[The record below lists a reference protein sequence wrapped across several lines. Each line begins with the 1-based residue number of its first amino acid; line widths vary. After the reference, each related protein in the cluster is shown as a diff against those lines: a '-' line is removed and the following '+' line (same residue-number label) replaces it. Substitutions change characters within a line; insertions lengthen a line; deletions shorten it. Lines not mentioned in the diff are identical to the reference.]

1 MVTLR
6 KISHIT
12 GFSISTVSKALN
24 DGMDVS
30 FETKKYIQRV
40 AVQNNYIPNK
50 AAISLRKSKSN
61 IISII
66 VPKIN
71 EIVFAEVL
79 CDIQKLASKSGYRI
93 MLYQSLHNVTKEEEF
108 IKEINDGSV
117 DAAIIISTTSCEI
130 PKENTIPVKV
140 LKIRKNYNCE
150 EVKNDCINNFNQLL
164 KQIA

>member
-61 IISII
+61 IYNCPQYGKII
-66 VPKIN
+66 NDNLKSD
-71 EIVFAEVL
+71 AKKDL
-79 CDIQKLASKSGYRI
+79 LSKKS
-93 MLYQSLHNVTKEEEF
+93 
-108 IKEINDGSV
+108 KEI
-117 DAAIIISTTSCEI
+117 
-130 PKENTIPVKV
+130 K
-140 LKIRKNYNCE
+140 
-150 EVKNDCINNFNQLL
+150 
-164 KQIA
+164 